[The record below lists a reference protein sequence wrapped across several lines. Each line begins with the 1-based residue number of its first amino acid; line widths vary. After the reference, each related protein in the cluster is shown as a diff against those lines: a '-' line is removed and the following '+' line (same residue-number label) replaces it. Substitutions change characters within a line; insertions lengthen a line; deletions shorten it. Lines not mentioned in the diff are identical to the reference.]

1 MPLSA
6 ALELLKLSAI
16 VRPKL
21 RRITQPVLIIHSRR
35 DHTCPMRRNVTY
47 LLKHLGSRQKRAVI
61 LEESFHVITV
71 DSEKDRVVSEVVE
84 FVKSL
89 RGRTQAASATG

>member
-1 MPLSA
+1 
-6 ALELLKLSAI
+6 
-16 VRPKL
+16 
-21 RRITQPVLIIHSRR
+21 
-35 DHTCPMRRNVTY
+35 
-47 LLKHLGSRQKRAVI
+47 
-61 LEESFHVITV
+61 VITV